1 MNYQKSLKSSFLV
14 FCEKLQ
20 RKPQEHTM
28 KDKFID
34 YLVDLNKLDK
44 RAKTTAQFKVRMY
57 AILNSEN
64 E

>member
-1 MNYQKSLKSSFLV
+1 M

-20 RKPQEHTM
+20 RQPQEHTM

>member
-1 MNYQKSLKSSFLV
+1 MNYQKSLKNSFLV

-20 RKPQEHTM
+20 RQPQEHMM